1 MKEGEVYRVIEPIYY
16 VDFDEVLSR
25 GVSPEAFLGYLS
37 GAITTVD
44 INNIVHNIYN
54 VIELEHTFM
63 LHKDDIIEI
72 TYIECEGDDTDYVE
86 FLRNDNQSIEA
97 VTRLREDCLERIR

>member
-1 MKEGEVYRVIEPIYY
+1 MKEGEIYRVIEPIYY

-25 GVSPEAFLGYLS
+25 GVNPKAFLGYLS
-37 GAITTVD
+37 GAITTED

-63 LHKDDIIEI
+63 LNKDDIIEI
-72 TYIECEGDDTDYVE
+72 TYIECVDTDTDYVE